1 MSMKPS
7 MIAMVV
13 AAVIFLV
20 GAFNLVTMTGISL
33 GSLGL
38 AVLAGGLALQAW
50 KM

>member
-13 AAVIFLV
+13 AAVIFLAA
-20 GAFNLVTMTGISL
+20 AFGVSFGSIGLV
-33 GSLGL
+33 SLGL
-38 AVLAGGLALQAW
+38 AVLAGGFALQAW